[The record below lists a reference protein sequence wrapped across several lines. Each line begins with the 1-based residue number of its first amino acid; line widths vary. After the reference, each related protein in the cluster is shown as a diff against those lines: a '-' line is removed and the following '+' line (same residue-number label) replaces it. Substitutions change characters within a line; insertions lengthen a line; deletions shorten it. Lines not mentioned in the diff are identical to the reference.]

1 MTLPGIAHW
10 RVLSLGRRRQMT
22 ITYEVE
28 FGSAERGRAVPS
40 WTTGRTSGSVARAA
54 RTLSI
59 LGEMR

>member
-1 MTLPGIAHW
+1 
-10 RVLSLGRRRQMT
+10 MT